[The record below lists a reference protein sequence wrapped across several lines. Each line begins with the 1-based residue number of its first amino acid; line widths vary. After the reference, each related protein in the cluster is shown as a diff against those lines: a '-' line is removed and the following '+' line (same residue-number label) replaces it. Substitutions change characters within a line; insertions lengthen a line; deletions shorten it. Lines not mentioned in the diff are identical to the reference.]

1 MCGGRPVGD
10 QHNCIPLPEHA
21 RPLLF
26 HTKYLKMSNR
36 TGSHVD
42 RLASGKRAALASNQ
56 SE

>member
-26 HTKYLKMSNR
+26 HTKYLKKMSNR
-36 TGSHVD
+36 TGAMSD
-42 RLASGKRAALASNQ
+42 RLAMGK
-56 SE
+56 